1 MMLMMASTS
10 IRKYLKRV
18 FWPNRGV
25 EADILEH
32 HPFFK
37 IGSNKN
43 RKNGFTVLE
52 LIASLVLLG
61 LLTAI
66 FGMGLV
72 AAMQNHEFNR
82 NNVHLAQKS
91 QSALM
96 RISRELMELT
106 TIEAINVVAGDPFI
120 IYRRTD
126 PTNSQATVRYGL
138 HFDTTNGNLLL
149 YTALAP
155 TIATLNSSTSSNGDI
170 LINRVQNFSLN
181 YFQGRSP
188 WTWGSDFALLS
199 SIKIDLQLMRPES
212 PTMSENFTTVIHLR
226 NTNNYGGAA
235 PTTRPV
241 ARDDYSCFIG
251 TLSNTMRMI
260 AGRNAYAPQP

>member
-1 MMLMMASTS
+1 MLMPVLT
-10 IRKYLKRV
+10 IHHK
-18 FWPNRGV
+18 N
-25 EADILEH
+25 AD
-32 HPFFK
+32 K
-37 IGSNKN
+37 
-43 RKNGFTVLE
+43 GFTVLE

-72 AAMQNHEFNR
+72 AAMQSHEFNR

-106 TIEAINVVAGDPFI
+106 AIEAINTGAGDPFI

-126 PTNSQATVRYGL
+126 TTNAQATVRYGL
-138 HFDTTNGNLLL
+138 HLDTANDNLLL

-155 TIATLNSSTSSNGDI
+155 TIVTLNGSTSSSGDI
-170 LINRVQNFSLN
+170 LINRVKNFSLR
-181 YFQGRSP
+181 YFQGSSL

-199 SIKIDLQLMRPES
+199 SIEVNLQLMRPEK
-212 PTMSENFTTVIHLR
+212 PTLTENFTTVIHLR

-235 PTTRPV
+235 PTSRPV
-241 ARDDYSCFIG
+241 TRDDYSCFIDM
-251 TLSNTMRMI
+251 LSRKEQPMERSI
-260 AGRNAYAPQP
+260 AYVP